1 MKAMHAEHAELISA
15 LRAENHRL
23 TVQVGELSQL
33 QTIIDAQDVVMNKA
47 QRALVEQGKMIEQQM
62 QIIRDLTNRLEDA
75 LRCP

>member
-1 MKAMHAEHAELISA
+1 MHAEHAELISA

-33 QTIIDAQDVVMNKA
+33 QTIIDAQDIVLSKA
-47 QRALVEQGKMIEQQM
+47 QRTLVEQGKVIERPLD
-62 QIIRDLTNRLEDA
+62 IIRELSGKLEDA

>member
-1 MKAMHAEHAELISA
+1 MIHGEHAELISA

-33 QTIIDAQDVVMNKA
+33 QTIIDAQDIVLSKA
-47 QRALVEQGKMIEQQM
+47 QRTLVEQGKVIERQLE
-62 QIIRDLTNRLEDA
+62 IIRDLQRNLEDA